1 MSKEKSAKV
10 ETVSKESRENEMDH
24 HMILKAGLGWAT
36 EATGRSAL
44 PVVFCFLFFFQ
55 EGTDVETTVFYISY
69 VAARGAGNRK

>member
-1 MSKEKSAKV
+1 MSKGKSAEV

-24 HMILKAGLGWAT
+24 HMILKAGPGWAT

-44 PVVFCFLFFFQ
+44 PVVFFFFFPQ